1 MWHNGLN
8 VGDSHSASPLFLG
21 RAGTVADLAAVFID
35 GGYLM
40 KVLKEEFGSPSIDFK
55 KLAERLVGDH
65 DLFRAYYYNCMPHQ
79 GTTPS
84 VEEQDRY
91 NRARRFYDALNRLPR
106 FEVRLG
112 KLAFRGVDVHGHP
125 IFQQKRVDIMLGVDL
140 VLLAAKNRIAKA
152 CLLTGDSDF
161 IPAVQ
166 IAKNEGVNVHLFHGN
181 RAQVH
186 DEIWIAAD
194 DRSRVDA
201 DFIAQIRHAGTT
213 PRPFGTE

>member
-1 MWHNGLN
+1 M
-8 VGDSHSASPLFLG
+8 
-21 RAGTVADLAAVFID
+21 ADLAAVFID

-40 KVLKEEFGSPSIDFK
+40 KLLKEEFGSPGIDFK
-55 KLAERLVGDH
+55 KLAEEMAGDH
-65 DLFRAYYYNCMPHQ
+65 DIFRAYYYNCMPHQ
-79 GTTPS
+79 GTTPN
-84 VEEQDRY
+84 VEEQERY
-91 NRARRFYDALNRLPR
+91 KKARRFYDALNRLPR

-112 KLAFRGVDVHGHP
+112 KLAVRGVDAAGHT

-166 IAKNEGVNVHLFHGN
+166 VAKNEGVNVHLFHGN

-194 DRSRVDA
+194 DRTRVDA
-201 DFIAQIRHAGTT
+201 DFIGRIRQIIVT
-213 PRPFGTE
+213 PRPFGNE